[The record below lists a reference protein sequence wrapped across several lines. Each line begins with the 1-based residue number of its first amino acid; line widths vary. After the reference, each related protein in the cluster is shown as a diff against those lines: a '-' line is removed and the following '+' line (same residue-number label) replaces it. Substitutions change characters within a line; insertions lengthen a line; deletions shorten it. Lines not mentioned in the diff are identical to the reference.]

1 MVPVPDSATERFDVI
16 VIGAGHAGLEAAWAA
31 AELNCDVLVITSNLD
46 RAGWMPCNP
55 SIGGPAKGHMT
66 REIDALGGVQGIL
79 TDQTFIHLRM
89 LNTGKGPAVQALRAQ
104 CDKYRFAEA
113 SRQLLLDHPRITVKE
128 DMVESLLL
136 DGTKFRGVTTKDG
149 LEYYGQSCIVT
160 AGTFLEGKVYI
171 GEVRYQAGRRGD
183 FASVGLSAQLHELG
197 FPLSRFKTGTVPRV
211 DWTTIDVSQ
220 LERQEPEDHWGFSF
234 LTKGPPSLEQIP
246 TWITHTTPETR
257 RIVAANLH
265 RAALYSGD
273 ITGVGPRYCPSIED
287 KYKRFPDRVQ
297 HPVFLEREGLD
308 TTEVYLQGVSTSLP
322 FEVQVSY
329 VRTFPGLEHAEII
342 RPGYAVEYDA
352 LDARDLHP
360 TLESRRLSNLYF
372 AGQINGTSGYEEAAA
387 QGLMAGINAARK
399 LHGLDPV
406 ILGREQAYIGVLID
420 DLVTKGTT
428 EPYRMFTSRAEHRLL
443 LRHDNADVRL
453 TPLGRDIG
461 LVSDA
466 RWERYLERREQVAAI
481 TGTLSTTSM
490 TLHPTGGQ
498 RVTMKAI
505 EAVRRPEIDLHALA
519 ASDFPEWRVDR
530 DVIEHVQV
538 EIKYAGYIVR
548 SEKQADRLTK
558 AAKIRIPQAFDF
570 GSIHNLST
578 ESREVLSRHRPL
590 TIGHAQS
597 IPGLRPSDIWVL
609 MMALEEATQ
618 PSAS

>member
-1 MVPVPDSATERFDVI
+1 MRDSAAARFDLI

-31 AELNCDVLVITSNLD
+31 AELGCDVLVVTSNLD

-66 REIDALGGVQGIL
+66 REIDALGGLQGRL

-104 CDKYRFAEA
+104 CDKYRYAA
-113 SRQLLLDHPRITVKE
+113 AARQVLLDHPRILVKE
-128 DMVESLLL
+128 DLVEQLLL
-136 DGTKFRGVTTKDG
+136 NLDEFQGVTTQDG
-149 LEYYGQSCIVT
+149 QTYHGRAAVIT

-183 FASVGLSAQLHELG
+183 FASVGLSHQLRSLG

-220 LERQEPEDHWGFSF
+220 LERQEPEEHWGFSF
-234 LTKGPPSLEQIP
+234 LTDGPPSLPQIP
-246 TWITHTTPETR
+246 CWITHTTPETR
-257 RIVAANLH
+257 QIVAANLH

-287 KYKRFPDRVQ
+287 KYKRFPDRAQ
-297 HPVFLEREGLD
+297 HPVFLEREGLE

-322 FEVQVSY
+322 FEVQVAY
-329 VRTFPGLEHAEII
+329 VRSFPGLEQAEII

-360 TLESRRLSNLYF
+360 TLESRRVAGLYF

-387 QGLMAGINAARK
+387 QGLLAGINAARR
-399 LHGLDPV
+399 LNEQDPV
-406 ILGREQAYIGVLID
+406 ILRRDQAYIGVLID

-453 TPLGRDIG
+453 TPLGREIG
-461 LVSDA
+461 LVSDE
-466 RWERYLERREQVAAI
+466 RWERFERRREQVAAI
-481 TGTLSTTSM
+481 HASLARHPVTIPTESGSPVTL
-490 TLHPTGGQ
+490 
-498 RVTMKAI
+498 R
-505 EAVRRPEIDLHALA
+505 AVDAARRPDIDLHQLVAKH
-519 ASDFPEWRVDR
+519 FGEWRVDR
-530 DVIEHVQV
+530 DVLEHVQV
-538 EIKYAGYIVR
+538 ELKYAGYIAR
-548 SEKQADRLTK
+548 SEKQADRLTRS
-558 AAKIRIPQAFDF
+558 AKLRIPQDF
-570 GSIHNLST
+570 EFHQLTTLSW
-578 ESREVLSRHRPL
+578 ESREKLTAARPL
-590 TIGHAQS
+590 TLGHAQA
-597 IPGLRPSDIWVL
+597 IPGLRPSDLWVL
-609 MMALEEATQ
+609 MVALESRLQAGSREG
-618 PSAS
+618 